1 MCVATWFVVDVRC
14 WRMSS
19 IFDVESED
27 WSSNVVLFYDHAS
40 GYSVLLMSMA
50 NDGGKVAK
58 CDVVAT
64 VDVDAVF
71 FCFGGADHQL
81 REISKTST
89 NSEQTHF
96 L

>member
-1 MCVATWFVVDVRC
+1 M
-14 WRMSS
+14 
-19 IFDVESED
+19 FDVESED

-40 GYSVLLMSMA
+40 GYSVLLMSKA

-71 FCFGGADHQL
+71 FVSAVQTINFERSVKPAQTASRLTFCSTKRHGM
-81 REISKTST
+81 RTST
-89 NSEQTHF
+89 DARIR
-96 L
+96 